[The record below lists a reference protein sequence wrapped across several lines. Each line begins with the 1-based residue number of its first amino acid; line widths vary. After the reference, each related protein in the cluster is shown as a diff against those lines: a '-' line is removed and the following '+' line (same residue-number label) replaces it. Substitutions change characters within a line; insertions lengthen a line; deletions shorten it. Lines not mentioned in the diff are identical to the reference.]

1 MLQSRILKSALIY
14 GAMAALVCIIVAMIQ
29 YYGLHRSPFGRYKVP
44 AFGINIIFVIIAI
57 WTYRAN
63 NLGVL
68 SFTEGFSIGFMTNLI
83 AAIIT
88 ASVFFVFILL
98 IDVPFSNNQAIM
110 LWVQENITG
119 IERIKTTHI
128 KDFGIVAYESL
139 LQQAKEIPSAGY
151 VFVDEIVK
159 KQLCIVAITIISV
172 IFRRHTFI
180 IS

>member
-1 MLQSRILKSALIY
+1 
-14 GAMAALVCIIVAMIQ
+14 MAALVCIIVAMIQ